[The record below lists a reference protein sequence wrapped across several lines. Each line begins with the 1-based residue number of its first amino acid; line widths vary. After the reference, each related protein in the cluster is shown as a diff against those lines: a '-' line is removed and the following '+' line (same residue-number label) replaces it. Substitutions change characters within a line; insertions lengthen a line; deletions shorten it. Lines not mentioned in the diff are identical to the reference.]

1 MILDSYA
8 ADLLA
13 LLYDWLKAA
22 LMAEDLSGWVESS
35 LVQTVRSIDI
45 GTRLVDTPI
54 VAISDAD
61 ARSWLDIARAARV
74 LDGTAPFLL
83 VLTHIAVAGLWHVLV
98 VTLGGPSHALLL
110 R

>member
-1 MILDSYA
+1 MLGEVDLSLVDIITLLRFIAGLVMILDSYA

-13 LLYDWLKAA
+13 LLYDWLKAP

-45 GTRLVDTPI
+45 GTLLVDTPI

-61 ARSWLDIARAARV
+61 ARS
-74 LDGTAPFLL
+74 
-83 VLTHIAVAGLWHVLV
+83 
-98 VTLGGPSHALLL
+98 
-110 R
+110 

>member
-1 MILDSYA
+1 MLGEVDLSLVNIITLLRFIAGLVMILDSYA

-45 GTRLVDTPI
+45 GTLLVDTPI

-61 ARSWLDIARAARV
+61 ARS
-74 LDGTAPFLL
+74 
-83 VLTHIAVAGLWHVLV
+83 
-98 VTLGGPSHALLL
+98 
-110 R
+110 